1 MVCLKQCVQKAGFE
15 PGADV
20 LSVCLDSVHINYVQ
34 QIASVTVRPQ
44 VRCCQ
49 SYSRKLLRLCW
60 EF

>member
-1 MVCLKQCVQKAGFE
+1 MCLMQGVQKAGFE

-20 LSVCLDSVHINYVQ
+20 LSACSESVHINCVQ
-34 QIASVTVRPQ
+34 PIASVTARPL

-49 SYSRKLLRLCW
+49 SCSRKLLRLCW